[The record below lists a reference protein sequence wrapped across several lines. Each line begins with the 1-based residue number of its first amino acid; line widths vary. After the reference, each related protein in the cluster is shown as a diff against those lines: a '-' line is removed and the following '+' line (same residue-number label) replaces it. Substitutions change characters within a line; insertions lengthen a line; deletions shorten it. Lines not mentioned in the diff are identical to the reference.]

1 MSTFRR
7 KTKKDGSITY
17 TWRGKVPYRKATGET
32 GWKSVER
39 GTGAST
45 LAEARGRA
53 KQIEREYHER
63 CNLPLA
69 DAAEP
74 DPVTFAEASIAYM
87 KAGGERRYLAPI
99 LERIGNVAL
108 TEVSQEIVQGLAEKL
123 KPGCTA
129 GTINRHIFTPI
140 LSVLNFAA
148 GLKMCPPPVL
158 VRPKGHDKSP
168 TLEIPD
174 ENWFRAVLPRLA
186 PTKRAGVLCTTL
198 HGMRISEA
206 IERRPHELD
215 MKRGEL
221 SVPDSKTGVP
231 FVVSLAEPVLEA
243 IRAIPD
249 WQKQKW
255 LFGTC
260 HRSNFARDVNK
271 ACDAAGVRRFGSHAI
286 GRHSFATR
294 VLRAG
299 KSLAFLKDAGR
310 WATITMPAM
319 RYGHLEQ
326 SEVQAAV
333 KDLASQ
339 WREEQQP
346 GDVVSLSAKRARAK
360 S

>member
-1 MSTFRR
+1 MSSFRK

-17 TWRGKVPYRKATGET
+17 TWRGKVPYRTPAGQTA
-32 GWKSVER
+32 WKPVER

-45 LAEARGRA
+45 LAEARVRA

-63 CNLPLA
+63 LNLPLA
-69 DAAEP
+69 ETTES
-74 DPVTFAEASIAYM
+74 VTFAEASIAYM
-87 KAGGERRYLAPI
+87 KAGGERRYLVPI
-99 LERIGNVAL
+99 LEGIGNVAL
-108 TEVSQEIVQGLAEKL
+108 VEVSQDIVQTLAEKL
-123 KPGCTA
+123 KPGCA
-129 GTINRHIFTPI
+129 VSTINRQIFTPV
-140 LSVLNFAA
+140 LAVLNFAA

-168 TLEIPD
+168 PLEIPD
-174 ENWFRAVLPRLA
+174 EAWFRAVLPRLS
-186 PTKRAGVLCTTL
+186 PSKRAAVLCITL

-206 IERRPHELD
+206 LERKPSELD

-231 FVVSLAEPVLEA
+231 FVVPLAEPVLEA
-243 IRAIPD
+243 IRAIPE

-255 LFGTC
+255 LFGTYC
-260 HRSNFARDVNK
+260 RWNFNRDVKK
-271 ACDAAGVRRFGSHAI
+271 ACDAAGVRRFGSHAV

-310 WATITMPAM
+310 WSTITMPAM

-333 KDLASQ
+333 KDMASQ
-339 WREEQQP
+339 WREEQHS
-346 GDVVSLSAKRARAK
+346 GDVVRLSGKRAGK
-360 S
+360 K

>member
-1 MSTFRR
+1 MSSFRK

-17 TWRGKVPYRKATGET
+17 TWRGKVPYRTGEGQT
-32 GWKSVER
+32 AWKPVER

-45 LAEARGRA
+45 LAEARVRA

-63 CNLPLA
+63 LNLPLA
-69 DAAEP
+69 EAAE
-74 DPVTFAEASIAYM
+74 PVTFAEASIAYM

-99 LERIGNVAL
+99 LEGIGNVAL
-108 TEVSQEIVQGLAEKL
+108 VEVSQDIVQQLAERL

-129 GTINRHIFTPI
+129 GTINRHVFTPV

-148 GLKMCPPPVL
+148 KLKMCPPPVL
-158 VRPKGHDKSP
+158 ARPKGHDKSP

-174 ENWFRAVLPRLA
+174 EAWFRAVLPRLS
-186 PTKRAGVLCTTL
+186 PTKRAGVLCITL

-206 IERRPHELD
+206 IERRPAELD

-231 FVVSLAEPVLEA
+231 FVVALAEPVLEA
-243 IRAIPD
+243 VRAIPD
-249 WQKQKW
+249 WQKQTW

-333 KDLASQ
+333 RDMASQ
-339 WREEQQP
+339 WQGEQQP
-346 GDVVSLSAKRARAK
+346 GDVVSLAAKRAKAK
-360 S
+360 